1 MTAVVVAAIP
11 ANPPAP
17 QPTRPRVL
25 LIGTLLSIAACF
37 MLFAG
42 LIGVYVATRAGV
54 VHSGQ
59 TWLPK
64 GSTIPLT
71 PGTMNLFTFLLSAV
85 TMRWSVYAVT
95 NNDRQHALLA
105 LAVTILFGV
114 CVINSTSFLYSQT
127 HLGVSGSAAGALF
140 YVITGA
146 HLAMTVAALVFA
158 AIMTFRTLGGEY
170 SGRDREGIVAAS
182 LFWYATIAVYA
193 VVWYAVYVTK

>member
-1 MTAVVVAAIP
+1 MAAVTVIP

-17 QPTRPRVL
+17 RATRPRVL
-25 LIGTLLSIAACF
+25 LVGTCLAIAACF

-42 LIGVYVATRAGV
+42 LIGIYLSTRAGV
-54 VHSGQ
+54 IHHGG

-64 GSTIPLT
+64 GAAIPLT
-71 PGTMNLFTFLLSAV
+71 PATMTLFTFLLSAV
-85 TMRWSVYAVT
+85 TMRWSVWAVT

-105 LAVTILFGV
+105 LAVTMLFGI
-114 CVINSTSFLYSQT
+114 CTINATSFLYSQT
-127 HLGVSGSAAGALF
+127 HLGVGSSATGALF

-146 HLAMTVAALVFA
+146 HLAMIVAALVFA
-158 AIMTFRTLGGEY
+158 GLMTFRTLGGEY

-193 VVWYAVYVTK
+193 VIWYAVYVTK